1 MFKTLNNWLFDGS
14 LKSHIPKPKIN
25 NDGDVVVPDILKYNS
40 PITHTYIIKIFL
52 RNGPL
57 NHFLDNYLNNIN
69 LRYLDK
75 YELLKFIKKCVID
88 FRFRKQDLTYYQ
100 YNQKDK
106 LFEKL
111 RIKIPILKNE
121 DISFLS
127 ELIMKSKDKE
137 SIYTSLGLEK
147 IKKKVKNK
155 KKSEKISLKYLIEK
169 NFSIVT
175 LK

>member
-14 LKSHIPKPKIN
+14 LNSPIPKPKT
-25 NDGDVVVPDILKYNS
+25 DSGGDIVIPDILKYNS

-57 NHFLDNYLNNIN
+57 NYFLDSYLNNIN

-75 YELLKFIKKCVID
+75 SELFKFIKKCVID
-88 FRFRKQDLTYYQ
+88 FRFRKQDLTFFR

-111 RIKIPILKNE
+111 RGKISILKDE
-121 DISFLS
+121 DISLLS
-127 ELIMKSKDKE
+127 EIIMRSKDKE
-137 SIYTSLGLEK
+137 NIYSSLGLEK

-155 KKSEKISLKYLIEK
+155 KKNEKISLKQLIEK